1 MTGMRIF
8 FILVLTIFTVSP
20 AFTERERAQ
29 GGHQFLDGIGET
41 ALMARYAFN
50 GNAEDGSRNNFRA
63 TLRGTGAAFVRD
75 SRFGNVL
82 NLPGNGSH
90 VQLPGNALTGEE
102 TISVTGWLFLNS
114 DTPGQRFFDFGQNA
128 SNSLSATVTEAGSA
142 AGFRAF
148 IASGT
153 ATRSGTTGAPVPAN
167 QWIHL
172 AVVLDPANR
181 TLTSYLNGARVS
193 QATNV
198 TVNAAQVLNQTS
210 GDANRLYIGRSQND
224 ADATLNARVRD
235 VRIYRIALSD
245 QQVATIRNNALS
257 GRQPGTAGGAPAGAR
272 GPTIA
277 APKDNL
283 LPTAIPLEA
292 VPDIKAETVAGA
304 PPATACHSCRVSQ
317 QGQGP

>member
-29 GGHQFLDGIGET
+29 GGDQFLDGIGET

-114 DTPGQRFFDFGQNA
+114 DTPVQLFFAFGQNA
-128 SNSLSATVTEAGSA
+128 AQSFSATVTEAGSD
-142 AGFRAF
+142 G
-148 IASGT
+148 AS
-153 ATRSGTTGAPVPAN
+153 
-167 QWIHL
+167 
-172 AVVLDPANR
+172 
-181 TLTSYLNGARVS
+181 
-193 QATNV
+193 
-198 TVNAAQVLNQTS
+198 
-210 GDANRLYIGRSQND
+210 
-224 ADATLNARVRD
+224 
-235 VRIYRIALSD
+235 ALS
-245 QQVATIRNNALS
+245 S
-257 GRQPGTAGGAPAGAR
+257 
-272 GPTIA
+272 
-277 APKDNL
+277 
-283 LPTAIPLEA
+283 
-292 VPDIKAETVAGA
+292 
-304 PPATACHSCRVSQ
+304 PPALRRAADPPTPRFQRISGSTSPWCWIRPIA
-317 QGQGP
+317 P